1 MEINIDRIKS
11 QFGNKVLVEDIMR
24 LYHPYKQINNVLKL
38 RLGIEESIVKSL
50 KCRLNI
56 DLCLKEI
63 EERKMEIKGY
73 ENDII
78 LIKREE
84 FDELRSKGK
93 LMDFLWNLD
102 NEILDRLNNMG
113 CVRSEEVSEI
123 KLDRF
128 REDRDNYSRNY
139 NELNTDNDVSRVVM

>member
-11 QFGNKVLVEDIMR
+11 RFGNKVLVEDIMR

-78 LIKREE
+78 FIKREE